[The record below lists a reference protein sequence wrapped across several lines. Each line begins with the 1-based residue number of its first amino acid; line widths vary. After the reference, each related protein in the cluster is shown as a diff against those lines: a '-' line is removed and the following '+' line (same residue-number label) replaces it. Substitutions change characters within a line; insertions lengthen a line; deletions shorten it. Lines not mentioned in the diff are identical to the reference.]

1 MYSTRLLRPCLW
13 TATMVLYWRG
23 AAEHGRPH
31 TFFCTPP
38 RPRTRHKR
46 CAHTKRMSPALQ
58 TLQLT
63 PAHCVSSPL
72 HILFHCRHAGT
83 QARRHAGTQSRSHAA
98 THVKTAR
105 GRTHARIHART
116 QAGTQARRHARRHA
130 GTHARRH
137 AGTQARR
144 HAGTHGGTQAR
155 RHAGTQAR
163 MHAGTQARR
172 QARRQAGTHA
182 GRHARTYART
192 HVRTQA
198 GRHAGTQ
205 ARRHTGTQARRH
217 AGTQSRSH
225 AATHVKTARGRTH
238 ARANAWTHVRR
249 HHVRTSH
256 GAVRTNSNMNIP
268 ARQEQNCGAANANRH
283 RKLGCATAD
292 ALRRG
297 PGAFK
302 AAQPNSP
309 RYTQRGERYSESRL
323 LQFETDGINGAVLAW
338 CC

>member
-63 PAHCVSSPL
+63 PPPCTRHTPAHCVSSPL

-83 QARRHAGTQSRSHAA
+83 QARRHA
-98 THVKTAR
+98 
-105 GRTHARIHART
+105 
-116 QAGTQARRHARRHA
+116 
-130 GTHARRH
+130 
-137 AGTQARR
+137 
-144 HAGTHGGTQAR
+144 
-155 RHAGTQAR
+155 
-163 MHAGTQARR
+163 
-172 QARRQAGTHA
+172 
-182 GRHARTYART
+182 
-192 HVRTQA
+192 
-198 GRHAGTQ
+198 
-205 ARRHTGTQARRH
+205 GTQARRH

-268 ARQEQNCGAANANRH
+268 ARQEQNCGAANANRQARVRH
-283 RKLGCATAD
+283 RRRYAEGARGVQSCTA
-292 ALRRG
+292 
-297 PGAFK
+297 
-302 AAQPNSP
+302 
-309 RYTQRGERYSESRL
+309 
-323 LQFETDGINGAVLAW
+323 
-338 CC
+338 

>member
-83 QARRHAGTQSRSHAA
+83 QARRHA
-98 THVKTAR
+98 
-105 GRTHARIHART
+105 
-116 QAGTQARRHARRHA
+116 
-130 GTHARRH
+130 
-137 AGTQARR
+137 
-144 HAGTHGGTQAR
+144 
-155 RHAGTQAR
+155 
-163 MHAGTQARR
+163 
-172 QARRQAGTHA
+172 
-182 GRHARTYART
+182 
-192 HVRTQA
+192 
-198 GRHAGTQ
+198 
-205 ARRHTGTQARRH
+205 GTQARRH

>member
-38 RPRTRHKR
+38 RPRTHHKR

-63 PAHCVSSPL
+63 PPPPARDTPL
-72 HILFHCRHAGT
+72 HTACPPHCTYCSIAGT
-83 QARRHAGTQSRSHAA
+83 QARRHAGTQAH
-98 THVKTAR
+98 
-105 GRTHARIHART
+105 
-116 QAGTQARRHARRHA
+116 
-130 GTHARRH
+130 
-137 AGTQARR
+137 
-144 HAGTHGGTQAR
+144 
-155 RHAGTQAR
+155 
-163 MHAGTQARR
+163 
-172 QARRQAGTHA
+172 
-182 GRHARTYART
+182 
-192 HVRTQA
+192 
-198 GRHAGTQ
+198 
-205 ARRHTGTQARRH
+205 RH

-292 ALRRG
+292 AL
-297 PGAFK
+297 
-302 AAQPNSP
+302 
-309 RYTQRGERYSESRL
+309 
-323 LQFETDGINGAVLAW
+323 
-338 CC
+338 